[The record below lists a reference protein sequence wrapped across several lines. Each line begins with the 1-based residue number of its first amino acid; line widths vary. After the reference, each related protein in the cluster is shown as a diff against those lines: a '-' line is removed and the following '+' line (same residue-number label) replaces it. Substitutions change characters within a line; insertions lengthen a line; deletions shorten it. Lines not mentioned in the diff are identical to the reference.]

1 MATRLTVQELVSGS
15 GITPS
20 TTTPSAASDYVIA
33 NDGKTWIEAIKTGAS
48 NCTVT
53 VTSQKTL
60 GGLAVAD
67 QTDTVVATTGT
78 RRIGPF
84 EPSIYNDSN
93 GDVTVQ
99 FSEVT
104 GLTVAVLRLP

>member
-1 MATRLTVQELVSGS
+1 MATRLTVQNLVSGS

-20 TTTPSAASDYVIA
+20 TVTPVAATDYVFA
-33 NDGKTWIEAIKTGAS
+33 NDGKVWLEAIKTGAGA
-48 NCTVT
+48 CTVT
-53 VTSQKTL
+53 VTTARTVSGQ
-60 GGLAVAD
+60 AVGD
-67 QTDTVVATTGT
+67 QTDTVAATTGN

-84 EPSIYNDSN
+84 EPADYNDSN

-104 GLTVAVLRLP
+104 GLTVVALRCP

>member
-1 MATRLTVQELVSGS
+1 MQDLVAND

-20 TTTPSAASDYVIA
+20 TTSPSAATDYVFR
-33 NDGKTWIEAIKTGAS
+33 NDGRTWLEVKKTGAGD
-48 NCTVT
+48 CTVT
-53 VTSQKTL
+53 VTTPSTQ

-67 QTDTVVATTGT
+67 KTDTVAATTGN

-84 EPSIYNDSN
+84 EPTLFNDSAD
-93 GDVTVQ
+93 DVTVQ

-104 GLTVAVLRLP
+104 GLTVAVLRMP